1 VAPETS
7 VAHRHTGR
15 RARVRLQPRDNPP
28 ALGTPAAYLP
38 GPNASNV
45 GIYHR
50 TDGKPILVVEDEHNI
65 ASLLKLYLG
74 NEGFSVAWVA
84 DGAKALDEADRLQPA
99 LVILDLMLPG
109 LDGLEI
115 CRRLRSRSRVPVIM
129 LTARD
134 SEIDRI
140 VGLELGADDYI
151 TKPFSPRE
159 LVARVKAVLRR
170 TEEAG
175 GPGKAEADLAV
186 LSLGAVVVDPAR
198 REARAG
204 DRRVELT
211 AKEFDLLAFLIR
223 NRGIVFS
230 RDRLLERV
238 WGYVQPVDSRTVD
251 SHVRSL
257 RAKLGDAAGIVKTLR
272 GVGYKAEA

>member
-1 VAPETS
+1 MA
-7 VAHRHTGR
+7 TG
-15 RARVRLQPRDNPP
+15 
-28 ALGTPAAYLP
+28 
-38 GPNASNV
+38 
-45 GIYHR
+45 
-50 TDGKPILVVEDEHNI
+50 PILVVEDEHNI
-65 ASLLKLYLG
+65 ASLVKLYLE

-84 DGAKALDEADRLQPA
+84 DGAKALDEADRLHPA
-99 LVILDLMLPG
+99 LVLLDVMLPG

-115 CRRLRSRSRVPVIM
+115 CRRLRARGRTPVIM

-134 SEIDRI
+134 SEVDRI
-140 VGLELGADDYI
+140 VGLEIGADDYL

-170 TEEAG
+170 TQEVPAAG
-175 GPGKAEADLAV
+175 TEGAGILTLGPVV
-186 LSLGAVVVDPAR
+186 LDPAR

-204 DRRVELT
+204 GRQVELT
-211 AKEFDLLAFLIR
+211 AKEFDLLEFLVR
-223 NRGIVFS
+223 NHGIVFS

-238 WGYVQPVDSRTVD
+238 WGYERPVDTRTVD

-257 RAKLGDAAGIVKTLR
+257 RAKLGDAAGIVQTLR

>member
-1 VAPETS
+1 M
-7 VAHRHTGR
+7 
-15 RARVRLQPRDNPP
+15 
-28 ALGTPAAYLP
+28 GTPTGTPSVTPTGTHA
-38 GPNASNV
+38 G
-45 GIYHR
+45 G
-50 TDGKPILVVEDEHNI
+50 PILVVEDEHNI
-65 ASLLKLYLG
+65 AALLKLYLG
-74 NEGFSVAWVA
+74 NEGFSVTCV
-84 DGAKALDEADRLQPA
+84 DNGAKALDEADRVRPV

-109 LDGLEI
+109 LGGLEI
-115 CRRLRSRSRVPVIM
+115 CRRLRSRSRVPIIM

-134 SEIDRI
+134 SEVDRI

-170 TEEAG
+170 TQDPASHAG
-175 GPGKAEADLAV
+175 ADAEV
-186 LSLGAVVVDPAR
+186 LSLGTVVVDPAR
-198 REARAG
+198 HEARAG

-211 AKEFDLLAFLIR
+211 AKEFDLLVFLIR
-223 NRGIVFS
+223 NHGIVFS

-238 WGYVQPVDSRTVD
+238 WGYDRPVESRTVD